1 MQLLLGQ
8 NRVVFNIQ
16 KFFNSEDGKMPP
28 FSGAQEMSKNNQPS
42 LLLHDGMP
50 PLIDQAVTGSCWTLD
65 AGSLLSRSTRTFEQ
79 TEP

>member
-1 MQLLLGQ
+1 
-8 NRVVFNIQ
+8 
-16 KFFNSEDGKMPP
+16 
-28 FSGAQEMSKNNQPS
+28 MSKNNQPS

-50 PLIDQAVTGSCWTLD
+50 PLINQADGMPPLINQAVTGSCWTLD